1 MVRCQK
7 EEKEKLDRIE
17 RDIAGSLEL
26 TSVAQVNDTQE
37 FEELTNKEFN

>member
-26 TSVAQVNDTQE
+26 TSVAQVNDTKD
-37 FEELTNKEFN
+37 FEELTNNEFN

>member
-26 TSVAQVNDTQE
+26 TSVAQVNDT
-37 FEELTNKEFN
+37 